1 MFVHGLIII
10 LLSCSQFLLGLSHGT
25 HLNSPHV
32 KMLPVLAFRLE
43 PETDGSYITVDGE
56 VVEYGPI
63 QAEIMPGLGRIISR

>member
-1 MFVHGLIII
+1 
-10 LLSCSQFLLGLSHGT
+10 
-25 HLNSPHV
+25 
-32 KMLPVLAFRLE
+32 MLPVLAFRLE